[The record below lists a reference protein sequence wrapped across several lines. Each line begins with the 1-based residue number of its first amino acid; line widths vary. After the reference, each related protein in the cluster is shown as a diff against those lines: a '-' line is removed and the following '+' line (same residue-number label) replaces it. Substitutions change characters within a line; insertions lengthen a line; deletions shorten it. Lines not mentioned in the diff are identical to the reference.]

1 MSVGKGNPRGIL
13 NCRVEGEKAHITLN
27 YEPRL
32 IGHLFKE
39 KVRILR
45 NCLEFN
51 MFTLR
56 WVNQHKHWITHSGV
70 TRHLTDDN
78 ECLKDL
84 DVRFVFHRP
93 LEKPHQIILRR
104 ALLGIFRQ
112 VLDEDMARR
121 RALHSS
127 VIGAARRLLVRQG
140 WKVRNEFELTFE
152 TFVRSRGYRTKILGR
167 IDLVAE
173 KDGVDPI
180 AFEFDNTNVLKFRS
194 IEKLMQFP
202 GVGIGAVA
210 GRFPVHNK
218 KRVETV
224 LDELDQVAC
233 RDFWMIE
240 VAPRNVSCFRRRGE
254 QKSVEW
260 HISDSLD
267 FESMLD

>member
-1 MSVGKGNPRGIL
+1 MSVGKRNPRGVL
-13 NCRVEGEKAHITLN
+13 NCRVEGDKAHITLD

-32 IGHLFKE
+32 TGHLFKE
-39 KVRILR
+39 KVRILK
-45 NCLEFN
+45 NYLEFK
-51 MFTLR
+51 MFRLK

-70 TRHLTDDN
+70 TRHLTEDN

-84 DVRFVFHRP
+84 DVRFAIKRP
-93 LEKPHQIILRR
+93 LEKPHQIILRN

-112 VLDEDMARR
+112 VLSIDMTRR
-121 RALHSS
+121 HALHQS
-127 VIGAARRLLVRQG
+127 VVNAASRFLIVRGWRVRR
-140 WKVRNEFELTFE
+140 EFEMPFDTI
-152 TFVRSRGYRTKILGR
+152 VRSRGYSKRIMGR

-173 KDGVDPI
+173 KDGVDSI
-180 AFEFDNTNVLKFRS
+180 AVEFDNTNVLKFRS

-202 GVGIGAVA
+202 GVGIGVVA
-210 GRFPVHNK
+210 GRFPVDNK

-224 LDELDQVAC
+224 VDELDQVVC

-240 VAPRNVSCFRRRGE
+240 VAPRNVSCLRRRGE
-254 QKSVEW
+254 QKSMEW